1 MLSVDATIVGG
12 SAGDTKSIEGKG
24 DDGSATFVDGD
35 RLSEGENFAIFILF
49 NDARLVDEGGE
60 GARGAI
66 DDGWFRGV
74 DFYDSVINGH
84 TAEGGEDV
92 FDRVEFDGV
101 GSDRCFT
108 FQLRDHFGDGADF
121 GFTDNVGT
129 AENETRVGGAWL
141 DREGDLLAG
150 VKGFAFDGGL
160 FADGSLFHTYIQLFT
175 PTIGCKALVEGVS
188 GYGDMGIRG
197 KAYNRED

>member
-1 MLSVDATIVGG
+1 
-12 SAGDTKSIEGKG
+12 
-24 DDGSATFVDGD
+24 
-35 RLSEGENFAIFILF
+35 
-49 NDARLVDEGGE
+49 LVDEGGE
-60 GARGAI
+60 RASGTV
-66 DDGWFRGV
+66 DDGRLRGV
-74 DFYDSVINGH
+74 DFHNSVINGH

-108 FQLRDHFGDGADF
+108 FQLRDHFGDGANF
-121 GFTDNVGT
+121 RFTDNVGT

-141 DREGDLLAG
+141 DSEGDLLAG
-150 VKGFAFDGGL
+150 VKGFAFYGGL

-197 KAYNRED
+197 KAGLVGNRVEPVKMNWVR